1 MSEVI
6 DTSLMTDEERATF
19 WERLY
24 VLSLEELQEL
34 YKDRAEKAAKY
45 RQAEFAMQ
53 KLEDLANK
61 DLVEEQKR
69 SARYLRRAEFA
80 LDELEDLA
88 FGDKAEY
95 KNRQDVGN
103 DV

>member
-1 MSEVI
+1 MSEVV
-6 DTSLMTDEERATF
+6 DTSLMSDEERATF

-53 KLEDLANK
+53 KLEDLA
-61 DLVEEQKR
+61 
-69 SARYLRRAEFA
+69 
-80 LDELEDLA
+80 